1 MSPHRTC
8 KEIYALEMLY
18 IYLFVIAALNSTSEF
33 SQFSVVQFVRF
44 NVVILI
50 PLADARIVQVLAQ
63 NIQIPAPSEWYG

>member
-1 MSPHRTC
+1 
-8 KEIYALEMLY
+8 MLY
-18 IYLFVIAALNSTSEF
+18 IYLFFIAALNSTSEF